1 MKQYNAAI
9 IGLGIMGR
17 RMIANFAQHPAFK
30 VSSAWDP
37 SSKSLKA
44 TQQEFQDIHY
54 SETPEQLING
64 VKPDLLYI
72 ACPPEFHKQYALQ
85 AIDASTPLYLEKPL
99 GVDVEQSESLVEL
112 LEQKDHINAVNFVQA
127 SSEAIEKV
135 QELLN
140 DGDLGNVEGVDI
152 ILQYQQWPRTWQVEA
167 DWLRF
172 KASGGYIRE
181 VLSHFIFVVERL
193 FGEAKVNFSHPT
205 YPDDSALCETHLQ
218 AKLVCGTIPINIF
231 GSCGGHGPDRQEI
244 TIWGAK
250 KSAKISDFYLLE
262 ISENEKWSPISQT
275 LSDPRTET
283 LQRQLDNIVN
293 LLEGRPQPLANA
305 RTALSVQKI
314 IERLLVA

>member
-1 MKQYNAAI
+1 MKQYNAGI

-17 RMIANFAQHPAFK
+17 RMIANFAKHPAFK
-30 VSSAWDP
+30 VSSVWDP
-37 SSKSLKA
+37 SPKSLKV
-44 TQQEFQDIHY
+44 TKQEFQDIHC
-54 SETPEQLING
+54 SETPEQLITE
-64 VKPDLLYI
+64 VRPDLLYI
-72 ACPPEFHKQYALQ
+72 ACPPEFHRQYALQ
-85 AIDASTPLYLEKPL
+85 AIDASIPLYLEKPL
-99 GVDVEQSESLVEL
+99 GVDVQESESLVEL
-112 LEQKDHINAVNFVQA
+112 LERKNHINAVNFVQA
-127 SSEAIEKV
+127 SSEAIKKV
-135 QELLN
+135 QELLHN
-140 DGDLGNVEGVDI
+140 DELGNVEGVDI

-193 FGEAKVNFSHPT
+193 FGEAEVIFSHPT

-262 ISENEKWSPISQT
+262 LSEDDKWSTISQT
-275 LSDPRTET
+275 QGDPRSET

-293 LLEGRPQPLANA
+293 LLEGHSQPLANA

-314 IERLLVA
+314 IERLLLV